1 MAFLVSV
8 RNKEKDMSSS
18 SLPDKSQYD
27 PTFVNSR
34 REAIVIFGSWVVALI
49 WAVPYCYLNGYNV
62 TDPENIKTVLGIPS
76 WLFWGIAAPWV
87 AANLFTTWFC
97 FAYMKDDDLGVNPDA
112 EPVAESDQQ
121 EQRSESNQEEGQE

>member
-62 TDPENIKTVLGIPS
+62 ADPENIKTVLGIPS

-97 FAYMKDDDLGVNPDA
+97 CAYMKDDDLGVNPDA

-121 EQRSESNQEEGQE
+121 EQGSESNQEEGQE

>member
-1 MAFLVSV
+1 
-8 RNKEKDMSSS
+8 MSSS

-62 TDPENIKTVLGIPS
+62 ADPEKIKTVFGIPA

-87 AANLFTTWFC
+87 VANLFTTWFC
-97 FAYMKDDDLGVNPDA
+97 FAFMKDDDLGVNPDEGPA
-112 EPVAESDQQ
+112 VETEPQ
-121 EQRSESNQEEGQE
+121 EQDNEASQEEGQQ